1 MTDYQISSPVMQ
13 YKTIYYIHTM
23 IYAPKSI
30 KIKIVSSHQ
39 RSQLIGHTIFFTSE
53 KRHIDAPIGYII
65 IFTSEQNRIARS
77 PLLLTDKQHISK
89 SLVAFFFRKMA
100 SNQTNCFQSLDSSVG
115 EFIDGQ
121 ENENT
126 KKKTRHDVALFH
138 EFLVLKGETRQM
150 DELTLQELNDVS
162 GFRFCISNFELPW
175 NYLDIFSGC
184 LILFFLVL
192 PFYTTCE

>member
-1 MTDYQISSPVMQ
+1 MTHYEISSHVMQ

-53 KRHIDAPIGYII
+53 KRRIDAPIGYII
-65 IFTSEQNRIARS
+65 IFTSEQNRVARS

-100 SNQTNCFQSLDSSVG
+100 SNQTNCFRAQIHQQESSQT
-115 EFIDGQ
+115 DR
-121 ENENT
+121 
-126 KKKTRHDVALFH
+126 KMKTPSKRPDTMLLCSMNFLF
-138 EFLVLKGETRQM
+138 
-150 DELTLQELNDVS
+150 
-162 GFRFCISNFELPW
+162 
-175 NYLDIFSGC
+175 
-184 LILFFLVL
+184 
-192 PFYTTCE
+192 